1 MKQVIGEMRSTETY
15 SPPPRRGLPEGE
27 PGRKVEISHKAHRIA
42 QGIGHVDIHE
52 LSEQQVQTI
61 MQGCSEASYQH
72 EADESGY
79 LECCFHQSLYFFA
92 AKITYFSKKVVLLQT
107 NKQNCMNNQRIIFW
121 LIALLSILVLVPF
134 LGESLFY
141 SKGEPREA
149 IVAVSM
155 LQSGNWILPVNY
167 GTDIAF
173 KPPFL
178 YWCIAAVSWLSGEVS
193 EFTTRFPSAV
203 ACIGM
208 LLFFF
213 HFVRKRLG
221 QELAVLTTLLL
232 LTSFEVHR
240 AAVAGRVDM
249 VQVAFIVVS
258 LCLFYEWDEQGRQ
271 RFPWVAIGCMAC
283 ATLTKG
289 PVGAI
294 FPCMVTGVYLL
305 IQQRGFWKSFGWMC
319 SFGFLAILPYCGWMF
334 LAYQQGGQEVIDL
347 MLEENTGRFSGTM
360 SYASHENPVWYNFLT
375 LIWGWIPWTLL
386 FVASL
391 FTLKRKALDDKSA
404 QSAEATR
411 GWMSCV
417 RGWWKRFCQQDPLQ
431 LFCWLAVLLI
441 FIFYC
446 IPKSKRSVYLLPIYP
461 FMALFFAQYLRHL
474 AERGSKLFRSF
485 SIVFGS
491 LGVLLTLLLF
501 AIRLGLVPDAIMGHG
516 RHAAENV
523 GFLHALRDTYFDF
536 AHWLLILIPL
546 VGALCLFRLCR
557 QQASARAHLYG
568 VAGMLL
574 CLFVALDGVY
584 QPTVLSTKSDKKI
597 AQRLINLQPEGAI
610 YSYGLYFYSINYY
623 LGDRLRHIE
632 REKPAKGYLIVPV
645 FEEEKMLTE
654 LSKRYEMK
662 PVFQTSYRSCDA
674 RAQVVCYYFYPLH
687 R

>member
-1 MKQVIGEMRSTETY
+1 MRSAETY

-52 LSEQQVQTI
+52 QSEQQVQTI

-213 HFVRKRLG
+213 RFVRKRLG

-258 LCLFYEWDEQGRQ
+258 LCLLYEWDEQGRQ
-271 RFPWVAIGCMAC
+271 R
-283 ATLTKG
+283 
-289 PVGAI
+289 
-294 FPCMVTGVYLL
+294 
-305 IQQRGFWKSFGWMC
+305 
-319 SFGFLAILPYCGWMF
+319 
-334 LAYQQGGQEVIDL
+334 
-347 MLEENTGRFSGTM
+347 
-360 SYASHENPVWYNFLT
+360 
-375 LIWGWIPWTLL
+375 
-386 FVASL
+386 
-391 FTLKRKALDDKSA
+391 
-404 QSAEATR
+404 
-411 GWMSCV
+411 
-417 RGWWKRFCQQDPLQ
+417 
-431 LFCWLAVLLI
+431 
-441 FIFYC
+441 
-446 IPKSKRSVYLLPIYP
+446 
-461 FMALFFAQYLRHL
+461 
-474 AERGSKLFRSF
+474 
-485 SIVFGS
+485 
-491 LGVLLTLLLF
+491 
-501 AIRLGLVPDAIMGHG
+501 
-516 RHAAENV
+516 
-523 GFLHALRDTYFDF
+523 
-536 AHWLLILIPL
+536 
-546 VGALCLFRLCR
+546 
-557 QQASARAHLYG
+557 
-568 VAGMLL
+568 
-574 CLFVALDGVY
+574 
-584 QPTVLSTKSDKKI
+584 
-597 AQRLINLQPEGAI
+597 
-610 YSYGLYFYSINYY
+610 
-623 LGDRLRHIE
+623 
-632 REKPAKGYLIVPV
+632 
-645 FEEEKMLTE
+645 
-654 LSKRYEMK
+654 
-662 PVFQTSYRSCDA
+662 
-674 RAQVVCYYFYPLH
+674 
-687 R
+687 